1 MKKSK
6 MIILIGPSGA
16 GKSTLRKYAC
26 MKNADISCL
35 VAVTD
40 RGPRQGEI
48 HGVDKFFLKNRIFEQ
63 LKNDN
68 KLCLLNC
75 VYDNQYAFFKEN
87 FLTGDIYICE
97 LYYKNLKEFL
107 LYHSESKS
115 IYIRPEN
122 IEECKKRLY
131 LRGSSIEENAIREKQ
146 IETEIITLDNL
157 FERGLF
163 NYKFINNYDMES
175 KESFVKLIDRVK
187 GGFK

>member
-97 LYYKNLKEFL
+97 LY
-107 LYHSESKS
+107 
-115 IYIRPEN
+115 
-122 IEECKKRLY
+122 
-131 LRGSSIEENAIREKQ
+131 
-146 IETEIITLDNL
+146 
-157 FERGLF
+157 
-163 NYKFINNYDMES
+163 
-175 KESFVKLIDRVK
+175 
-187 GGFK
+187 